1 MRRWGLTYDFW
12 SLMEWRE
19 DHWSRICCLDRW
31 LDEKGVKNEKKMT
44 KLSNVDDRVDGMSV
58 KKMGELREKILLGKE
73 DCKRFHIFFNHFN
86 LDSAGQK
93 GRGIWIC
100 GIGTWK
106 VPEKLRYRYRF
117 KMGQVVCV
125 CGGACMSVWKTVSST
140 RKLSASVLS
149 AHTPSE
155 ARKTIPGD
163 FLSSPRRGR
172 HKQTNLHESEKVFS
186 SVLKLK
192 VCHPLSSWWLSSV
205 LISASGKSSC
215 WGKRGRCSEGFGP
228 QFHILFHRVRVHG
241 RMFLLGLFRLYL
253 ERNEIFSQTL
263 SPDTLCIL
271 CFHIPLFVF
280 VSVCVC
286 VVPPV

>member
-1 MRRWGLTYDFW
+1 
-12 SLMEWRE
+12 MEWRE

-100 GIGTWK
+100 RIGTWK

-125 CGGACMSVWKTVSST
+125 CGGCMHECMEDSFIHKKAQCFSAKCPHPFWSKEDHS
-140 RKLSASVLS
+140 RRLPKLS
-149 AHTPSE
+149 
-155 ARKTIPGD
+155 
-163 FLSSPRRGR
+163 
-172 HKQTNLHESEKVFS
+172 Q
-186 SVLKLK
+186 
-192 VCHPLSSWWLSSV
+192 
-205 LISASGKSSC
+205 
-215 WGKRGRCSEGFGP
+215 KRET
-228 QFHILFHRVRVHG
+228 QA
-241 RMFLLGLFRLYL
+241 
-253 ERNEIFSQTL
+253 N
-263 SPDTLCIL
+263 
-271 CFHIPLFVF
+271 
-280 VSVCVC
+280 
-286 VVPPV
+286 

>member
-1 MRRWGLTYDFW
+1 M
-12 SLMEWRE
+12 
-19 DHWSRICCLDRW
+19 
-31 LDEKGVKNEKKMT
+31 
-44 KLSNVDDRVDGMSV
+44 
-58 KKMGELREKILLGKE
+58 
-73 DCKRFHIFFNHFN
+73 
-86 LDSAGQK
+86 
-93 GRGIWIC
+93 
-100 GIGTWK
+100 
-106 VPEKLRYRYRF
+106 
-117 KMGQVVCV
+117 CV
-125 CGGACMSVWKTVSST
+125 GGACMSVWKTVSST

-205 LISASGKSSC
+205 LMSASGKSSC

-228 QFHILFHRVRVHG
+228 QFRILFHRVRVHG
-241 RMFLLGLFRLYL
+241 RMFLLGLFRLYF

-286 VVPPV
+286 CPTSLKCTLSVTHMVKLYVRYPMFSYKYFIFSLGCNISICIPTAFCFYTCLLWFL